1 MRGGRFITAR
11 HEMSFSHVRSQSASC
26 CRPTLKKHDGCGIR
40 LRFPP
45 RLSCQAAR
53 SFSAAFLMRNYQLVL
68 TEHLNHY
75 GYLFGGALL
84 KWVDESAYICAR
96 LEHPGKCFVTVGMDK
111 VSYKKRVELG
121 SILLFNVEK
130 EKTGRTSV
138 TYRVAVSVASPQAA
152 DSPEIFS
159 TLVTFVCL
167 DKDGNKCPLE

>member
-1 MRGGRFITAR
+1 M
-11 HEMSFSHVRSQSASC
+11 Q
-26 CRPTLKKHDGCGIR
+26 
-40 LRFPP
+40 
-45 RLSCQAAR
+45 
-53 SFSAAFLMRNYQLVL
+53 NYQLVL

-138 TYRVAVSVASPQAA
+138 TYRVAVSVASPQSA
-152 DSPEIFS
+152 DNPEIFS
-159 TLVTFVCL
+159 TQVTFVCL
-167 DKDGNKCPLE
+167 DKDGNKCPING

>member
-1 MRGGRFITAR
+1 M
-11 HEMSFSHVRSQSASC
+11 Q
-26 CRPTLKKHDGCGIR
+26 
-40 LRFPP
+40 
-45 RLSCQAAR
+45 
-53 SFSAAFLMRNYQLVL
+53 NYQLVL

-130 EKTGRTSV
+130 ERTGTTSV

-152 DSPEIFS
+152 DCAGSPEIFS

-167 DKDGNKCPLE
+167 DKDGNKCPIE